1 MRVEL
6 HAYDKDRSKPTPAP
20 YKHFKTTIRK
30 NKGNWVDLNKFFK
43 LKSEPKLESWKFNW
57 TDSIETQ
64 YASDLQNGRKP
75 VEVAVAS
82 RAWRK
87 LKLTEPGTYEV
98 KVQYGP
104 KKSYTVQY
112 EVVQVTLFLCLPRI
126 VLITMN
132 IAQEAQEESKECYFI
147 YF

>member
-112 EVVQVTLFLCLPRI
+112 EVVQVTLFSCLPRI

-132 IAQEAQEESKECYFI
+132 IAQEA
-147 YF
+147 